1 MIKFKEIL
9 TNWLF
14 GKQLFS
20 IGKVIEIGMIFFLFR
35 SFAFFFLHLKNVV
48 DPRGFCAL

>member
-20 IGKVIEIGMIFFLFR
+20 IGKEIKISLIYFLFR
-35 SFAFFFLHLKNVV
+35 SFALFFLHLKNVV